1 MQQLRESLSPP
12 LPSPS
17 LPSLPP
23 FRELKIFREELL
35 LKATSLDENEPR
47 VTNAC
52 PSPLVHRSETFD
64 AKMEAGQSR
73 VATRKIT
80 FTTFRKLS
88 IRRGLFSLYSTTCAW
103 QPIADHNEQ
112 PESYTTIRRFLSE
125 LVDMISLPMDRNYWE
140 VTNLSF
146 ALPIL
151 YYLNVTYNWED
162 ITILWQRIVDACV
175 ALG

>member
-1 MQQLRESLSPP
+1 M
-12 LPSPS
+12 
-17 LPSLPP
+17 
-23 FRELKIFREELL
+23 K
-35 LKATSLDENEPR
+35 TSLELRTRALRPSFIEAKLSTLEIEGWSIASCNEDNNIYN
-47 VTNAC
+47 V
-52 PSPLVHRSETFD
+52 
-64 AKMEAGQSR
+64 
-73 VATRKIT
+73 
-80 FTTFRKLS
+80 RKLS

-103 QPIADHNEQ
+103 QPIADHNER